1 MLEARLLA
9 KCWAVLA
16 PDGVPPGRAGRATG
30 SGATAGAAGP
40 PDDLRALV
48 EEHGTAIYRY
58 ALSIVRDPATAEDIA
73 QEALTKAW
81 LALPSFRG
89 ESSLRSW
96 LLRITHN
103 AAMSML
109 RVRRAEAMDPTDIEV
124 PSAPDH
130 VEGAVEDRLA
140 LDQFQRALGELD
152 ELSRQ
157 IVVLREVED
166 LPYDTIAAMLR
177 VPLPTVKTRLLRA
190 RRQLVAAL
198 EGWR

>member
-1 MLEARLLA
+1 MLRARLLA
-9 KCWAVLA
+9 RCWAVLA
-16 PDGVPPGRAGRATG
+16 PDGVPPGRAAGRSAAG
-30 SGATAGAAGP
+30 TAAAGGP

-48 EEHGTAIYRY
+48 DEHGTAIYRY

-109 RVRRAEAMDPTDIEV
+109 RVRRAEAIDPDDIEV
-124 PSAPDH
+124 SSGADH
-130 VEGAVEDRLA
+130 VEGAVENRLA
-140 LDQFQRALGELD
+140 LAQFQRALADLD

-166 LPYDTIAAMLR
+166 LPYETIAAMLR

-190 RRQLVAAL
+190 RRQLTTAL